1 MDFRRTISNRITG
14 PLVPLLHKI
23 GLTPDIVTWT
33 GLVIAIAAAAVVAMG
48 HLLIGGILLL
58 VAGLFDILDGALARF
73 SSKTTTFGAILDS
86 TFDRLSEAIIL
97 FGLAIFSVRQGNT
110 IDLYLIFAVLVGSF
124 LVSYVRA
131 RAEGMGIECRVGLFT
146 RAERVIILAL
156 GLLVNQ
162 VFITLIV
169 LAVFCFFTFGQRM
182 VHVYRKA
189 KNKK

>member
-14 PLVPLLHKI
+14 PLVPFLHKI

-33 GLVIAIAAAAVVAMG
+33 GLIVTIGAAAVVATG
-48 HLLIGGILLL
+48 RLLTGGILLL

-97 FGLAIFSVRQGNT
+97 FGLAIFSIRQGNT
-110 IDLYLIFAVLVGSF
+110 VDLYLIFAVLVGSF

-162 VFITLIV
+162 VFIALIV

-182 VHVYRKA
+182 VHIYCKA